1 MKPTILLINFQDQQ
15 KLRKLKMALL
25 PFKLRIKTIEPQD
38 YSQPIGYLA
47 GVKEISQVQ
56 IPSALIPQE
65 QMEKEMLILAGITGN
80 LFDQVLYTLR
90 KAGTPVDYKAVLTEH
105 NQNWNCMQLYK
116 ELEKELREYLDV
128 PQISLMVNGH
138 MALEMAIQE
147 IVGGFGYEGC
157 SCS

>member
-25 PFKLRIKTIEPQD
+25 PFKIRLKTVET
-38 YSQPIGYLA
+38 
-47 GVKEISQVQ
+47 
-56 IPSALIPQE
+56 
-65 QMEKEMLILAGITGN
+65 LAGITGK

-116 ELEKELREYLDV
+116 ELEKEHNMYH
-128 PQISLMVNGH
+128 PS
-138 MALEMAIQE
+138 
-147 IVGGFGYEGC
+147 
-157 SCS
+157 

>member
-1 MKPTILLINFQDQQ
+1 MKPTILLINFKDQQ

-25 PFKLRIKTIEPQD
+25 PFKIRLKTVESQD
-38 YSQPIGYLA
+38 YCQPIGYLA
-47 GVKEISQVQ
+47 GVKEIAKEETASTE
-56 IPSALIPQE
+56 ILSALIPQE

-116 ELEKELREYLDV
+116 ELEKEHQMYHHEA
-128 PQISLMVNGH
+128 GK
-138 MALEMAIQE
+138 
-147 IVGGFGYEGC
+147 
-157 SCS
+157 

>member
-25 PFKLRIKTIEPQD
+25 PFKLRIKTI
-38 YSQPIGYLA
+38 IGYLA
-47 GVKEISQVQ
+47 GVKDVFQVQ

-116 ELEKELREYLDV
+116 ELEKEHNMYH
-128 PQISLMVNGH
+128 PS
-138 MALEMAIQE
+138 
-147 IVGGFGYEGC
+147 
-157 SCS
+157 

>member
-25 PFKLRIKTIEPQD
+25 PFKIRLKTVETQD

-47 GVKEISQVQ
+47 GVKEVSQVQ

-105 NQNWNCMQLYK
+105 NQNWNCMQLYN
-116 ELEKELREYLDV
+116 ELEKEHTMYHL
-128 PQISLMVNGH
+128 S
-138 MALEMAIQE
+138 
-147 IVGGFGYEGC
+147 
-157 SCS
+157 

>member
-1 MKPTILLINFQDQQ
+1 MKPTILLINFKDQQ

-25 PFKLRIKTIEPQD
+25 PFKIRLKTVESQD
-38 YSQPIGYLA
+38 YCQPSGYLA
-47 GVKEISQVQ
+47 GLKEIGKVETASTG
-56 IPSALIPQE
+56 ILSALIPQE

-116 ELEKELREYLDV
+116 ELEKEHNMYL
-128 PQISLMVNGH
+128 PT
-138 MALEMAIQE
+138 
-147 IVGGFGYEGC
+147 
-157 SCS
+157 

>member
-1 MKPTILLINFQDQQ
+1 MKPTILLINFKDQQ

-25 PFKLRIKTIEPQD
+25 PFKIRLKTVESQD
-38 YSQPIGYLA
+38 YCQPIGYLA
-47 GVKEISQVQ
+47 GLKEIGKVETAPTG
-56 IPSALIPQE
+56 ILSALIPQE

-116 ELEKELREYLDV
+116 ELEKEHQMYHPET
-128 PQISLMVNGH
+128 GK
-138 MALEMAIQE
+138 
-147 IVGGFGYEGC
+147 
-157 SCS
+157 

>member
-47 GVKEISQVQ
+47 GVKDVFH
-56 IPSALIPQE
+56 
-65 QMEKEMLILAGITGN
+65 AGITGN

-116 ELEKELREYLDV
+116 ELEKEHNMYH
-128 PQISLMVNGH
+128 PS
-138 MALEMAIQE
+138 
-147 IVGGFGYEGC
+147 
-157 SCS
+157 

>member
-1 MKPTILLINFQDQQ
+1 MKPTILLINFKDQQ

-25 PFKLRIKTIEPQD
+25 PFKIRLKTVESQD
-38 YSQPIGYLA
+38 YCQPIGYLA
-47 GVKEISQVQ
+47 GLKEIGKVETVSTG
-56 IPSALIPQE
+56 ILSALIPQE

-116 ELEKELREYLDV
+116 
-128 PQISLMVNGH
+128 
-138 MALEMAIQE
+138 
-147 IVGGFGYEGC
+147 
-157 SCS
+157 

>member
-25 PFKLRIKTIEPQD
+25 PFKLRIKTIE
-38 YSQPIGYLA
+38 
-47 GVKEISQVQ
+47 
-56 IPSALIPQE
+56 
-65 QMEKEMLILAGITGN
+65 

-116 ELEKELREYLDV
+116 ELEKEHNMYH
-128 PQISLMVNGH
+128 PS
-138 MALEMAIQE
+138 
-147 IVGGFGYEGC
+147 
-157 SCS
+157 

>member
-25 PFKLRIKTIEPQD
+25 PFKIRLKTVETQD
-38 YSQPIGYLA
+38 YSQPIGYLT
-47 GVKEISQVQ
+47 GVKEVSQVQ

-90 KAGTPVDYKAVLTEH
+90 KAGTPVDYKAVLTPTNVTWTLQH
-105 NQNWNCMQLYK
+105 LY
-116 ELEKELREYLDV
+116 
-128 PQISLMVNGH
+128 
-138 MALEMAIQE
+138 LEME
-147 IVGGFGYEGC
+147 MEERKLRNREE
-157 SCS
+157 

>member
-56 IPSALIPQE
+56 IP
-65 QMEKEMLILAGITGN
+65 AGITGN

-116 ELEKELREYLDV
+116 ELEKEHNMYH
-128 PQISLMVNGH
+128 PS
-138 MALEMAIQE
+138 
-147 IVGGFGYEGC
+147 
-157 SCS
+157 

>member
-25 PFKLRIKTIEPQD
+25 PFKIRLKTVETQD

-47 GVKEISQVQ
+47 GVKEVSQVQ

-116 ELEKELREYLDV
+116 ELEKEHNMYH
-128 PQISLMVNGH
+128 QS
-138 MALEMAIQE
+138 
-147 IVGGFGYEGC
+147 
-157 SCS
+157 